1 MEADM
6 KLARTGALAVAA
18 GLAFGAQD
26 ARAYD
31 MDCAIMLCMAG
42 GFPSSAVCSAAYAE
56 MIRRITPW
64 PSRPPFGVCTFAAVP
79 VALGGPGG
87 SAALDISTPEYSWLR
102 RTRVLWWRGRSYE
115 PRDEPRQW
123 DWSVRSCDHENQN
136 CHYIVRVYGS
146 LTPWP
151 ASFTSENGQN
161 LPTPGSGGLWFFYS
175 RAVMME
181 YGDYEGAMD
190 YTDWV
195 NY

>member
-1 MEADM
+1 MRHTR
-6 KLARTGALAVAA
+6 LASLVLAA
-18 GLAFGAQD
+18 GLTVDAQK

-64 PSRPPFGVCTFAAVP
+64 PSRPPFGVCTYAAVP
-79 VALGGPGG
+79 VAFGGPGG
-87 SAALDISTPEYSWLR
+87 EDALDISTPDYEWLR

-123 DWSVRSCDHENQN
+123 DWSIRSCDHENKN

-146 LTPWP
+146 HSPWP
-151 ASFTSENGQN
+151 ASFASEKR
-161 LPTPGSGGLWFFYS
+161 SGHPDTWLGWAL
-175 RAVMME
+175 
-181 YGDYEGAMD
+181 DLL
-190 YTDWV
+190 
-195 NY
+195 